1 MLKSKYQL
9 IIFKKIVFQFFY
21 FGFIAFIMSFFI
33 ESNLQFPSNFAKK
46 YIFIEMLLLCYLVF
60 YMNSVFFAKEMVTN
74 NKYIPFFIKNTLISA
89 VLILGCYFLRIFLN
103 ITPFLVTNKILLFD
117 CFLLVITIAT
127 SIFYS
132 DWMYQIEN
140 KAAMYRLI
148 KEKNKFEVEL
158 LKSQFSP
165 HFLFNTLNSIYSKCH
180 STSPDAA
187 VMIQDLS
194 NFMRYLIYDCSSQRV
209 LICKEVSLIDD
220 FIKLYKLN
228 YSSKINI
235 SFKHKLFDEGQRIAP
250 MLLLNFIENAF
261 KHSQVGVSKESY
273 VKIEL
278 ATDQDFLYFKV
289 KNNKIALQNK
299 LEKGIGNHN
308 TISRLE
314 LDYIGRYEYEV
325 TDIEKCYTINLKIRL

>member
-1 MLKSKYQL
+1 MLKSKHEL

-21 FGFIAFIMSFFI
+21 FSFIAFILSFFI
-33 ESNLQFPSNFAKK
+33 ENKLQFPSDFEKNYAL
-46 YIFIEMLLLCYLVF
+46 IEMLLFCYLVF
-60 YMNSVFFAKEMVTN
+60 YMNSAFFAKEMVTH
-74 NKYIPFFIKNTLISA
+74 NKYFPFFIKNILFSA
-89 VLILGCYFLRIFLN
+89 ALILGCYFLRMFLK
-103 ITPFLVTNKILLFD
+103 TYSLFVTNEMLVFD
-117 CFLLVITIAT
+117 FCLVFFTMAT
-127 SIFYS
+127 SLFYS

-180 STSPDAA
+180 SSSPDAA
-187 VMIQDLS
+187 IMIQDLS
-194 NFMRYLIYDCSSQRV
+194 NFMRYLIYDCSSHRV
-209 LICKEVSLIDD
+209 LISKEVTLIDD
-220 FIKLYKLN
+220 YIKLYKLN
-228 YSSKINI
+228 YSANINI
-235 SFKHKLFDEGQRIAP
+235 TFKHKLYDEGQRIAP

-289 KNNKIALQNK
+289 KNNKVILQNK

-325 TDIEKCYTINLKIRL
+325 TEIEKSYTVNLKIRL

>member
-1 MLKSKYQL
+1 MLKSKREL
-9 IIFKKIVFQFFY
+9 IIFKKIVFHFFY
-21 FGFIAFIMSFFI
+21 FSFIAFILYFLI
-33 ESNLQFPSNFAKK
+33 ENGLQFPSHFEKNYAL
-46 YIFIEMLLLCYLVF
+46 IEMLLFCYMVF
-60 YMNSVFFAKEMVTN
+60 YINSVFFAKEMVVN
-74 NKYIPFFIKNTLISA
+74 NKYIPFFIKNTLFIS
-89 VLILGCYFLRIFLN
+89 VLILGCYFLRMILKTN
-103 ITPFLVTNKILLFD
+103 ILLVANEILFFDFFLVFYTL
-117 CFLLVITIAT
+117 AT
-127 SIFYS
+127 SVFYS

-148 KEKNKFEVEL
+148 KEKNRFEVDL

-180 STSPDAA
+180 NTSPDAA
-187 VMIQDLS
+187 VMIHNLS

-209 LICKEVSLIDD
+209 LISKEVTLIDD

-228 YSSKINI
+228 YSADINI
-235 SFKHKLFDEGQRIAP
+235 TFKHKLFDEGQRIAP

-289 KNNKIALQNK
+289 KNNKVTLQNK

-314 LDYIGRYEYEV
+314 LDYIEQYEYEV
-325 TDIEKCYTINLKIRL
+325 TDLENRYTVNLKIRL

>member
-1 MLKSKYQL
+1 MLKSKHEL

-21 FGFIAFIMSFFI
+21 FSFIAFILFFFI
-33 ESNLQFPSNFAKK
+33 ENKLQFPSIFEMN
-46 YIFIEMLLLCYLVF
+46 YDFIEMLLFCYLVF
-60 YMNSVFFAKEMVTN
+60 YMNSVFFAKEMVAN
-74 NKYIPFFIKNTLISA
+74 NKYIPFFIKNTLFIA
-89 VLILGCYFLRIFLN
+89 VLILGCYFLRMILKTN
-103 ITPFLVTNKILLFD
+103 TLLVTNEILFFD
-117 CFLLVITIAT
+117 VFLVFFTLIT
-127 SIFYS
+127 SVFYS

-180 STSPDAA
+180 STSPEAA
-187 VMIQDLS
+187 TMIQDLS

-209 LICKEVSLIDD
+209 LISKEVSLIDD

-228 YSSKINI
+228 YNANINI
-235 SFKHKLFDEGQRIAP
+235 TFKHKLFDEGQRVAP

-261 KHSQVGVSKESY
+261 KHSQIGVSKEAY

-278 ATDQDFLYFKV
+278 ATDQDSLYFKV
-289 KNNKIALQNK
+289 KNNTITLQNK
-299 LEKGIGNHN
+299 LEKGIGNSN

-314 LDYIGRYEYEV
+314 LDYLGRYEYEV
-325 TDIEKCYTINLKIRL
+325 TDLEKCYTVNLKIKL

>member
-1 MLKSKYQL
+1 MFKSKHEL

-21 FGFIAFIMSFFI
+21 FSFIAFTLSFFI
-33 ESNLQFPSNFAKK
+33 ENKLPFPSDFEKNYAL
-46 YIFIEMLLLCYLVF
+46 IEMLLFCYLIF
-60 YMNSVFFAKEMVTN
+60 YMNSIFFAKEMVAN
-74 NKYIPFFIKNTLISA
+74 NKYIRFFIKNTLLISA
-89 VLILGCYFLRIFLN
+89 LILGCYFLRLILKTN
-103 ITPFLVTNKILLFD
+103 HLLVTNEIL
-117 CFLLVITIAT
+117 FLDFFLIFFTFAT
-127 SIFYS
+127 SLFYS

-140 KAAMYRLI
+140 KAEIYRLI
-148 KEKNKFEVEL
+148 KEKNKFEIEL

-187 VMIQDLS
+187 IMIHNLS
-194 NFMRYLIYDCSSQRV
+194 NFMRYLIYDCSNQRV
-209 LICKEVSLIDD
+209 LISKEVSLIDD

-228 YSSKINI
+228 YSSNINI
-235 SFKHKLFDEGQRIAP
+235 VFKHKLFDDGQRIAP

-261 KHSQVGVSKESY
+261 KHSQVGVSKEAY

-299 LEKGIGNHN
+299 LEKGIGNAN

-314 LDYIGRYEYEV
+314 LDYFARYEYEI
-325 TDIEKCYTINLKIRL
+325 TEIEKCYTVNLKIKL

>member
-1 MLKSKYQL
+1 MLKSKHEL

-21 FGFIAFIMSFFI
+21 FSFIAFILSFFI
-33 ESNLQFPSNFAKK
+33 ENKLQFPSNFEISYA
-46 YIFIEMLLLCYLVF
+46 FIEMFVFCYLVF
-60 YMNSVFFAKEMVTN
+60 YMNSIFFAKEMVAN
-74 NKYIPFFIKNTLISA
+74 NKYIPFFVKNTLFIA
-89 VLILGCYFLRIFLN
+89 ALILGCYFSRMLLKTN
-103 ITPFLVTNKILLFD
+103 VLLVTNEILFLD
-117 CFLLVITIAT
+117 SLLVFFTLSTAL
-127 SIFYS
+127 FYS
-132 DWMYQIEN
+132 DWMCQIEN

-187 VMIQDLS
+187 IMIHDLS

-209 LICKEVSLIDD
+209 LISKEVSLIDD

-228 YSSKINI
+228 YNANINI
-235 SFKHKLFDEGQRIAP
+235 TFKHKLFDEGQRIAP

-261 KHSQVGVSKESY
+261 KHSQVGVSKEAY

-289 KNNKIALQNK
+289 KNNTITLQNK

-325 TDIEKCYTINLKIRL
+325 TDLEKCYTVNLKIKL

>member
-1 MLKSKYQL
+1 MLKSKHTL
-9 IIFKKIVFQFFY
+9 INFKKITFQFFY
-21 FGFIAFIMSFFI
+21 FGFIAIMVSLIRIKKLEFSFNFEKNYAPI
-33 ESNLQFPSNFAKK
+33 EV
-46 YIFIEMLLLCYLVF
+46 LLFCFLLF
-60 YMNSVFFAKEMVTN
+60 QINSISFAKEMVLYK
-74 NKYIPFFIKNTLISA
+74 KYISFFAKNAL
-89 VLILGCYFLRIFLN
+89 LILILVLACYGLRIFLK
-103 ITPFLVTNKILLFD
+103 IDSISLTDEILYVDFFLAIFTIVTSL
-117 CFLLVITIAT
+117 
-127 SIFYS
+127 FYS

-140 KAAMYRLI
+140 KASMYRLI
-148 KEKNKFEVEL
+148 KEKNKFEVDL

-180 STSPDAA
+180 NTSPDAA
-187 VMIQDLS
+187 VMIHNLS

-209 LICKEVSLIDD
+209 LISKEVSMIDD

-228 YSSKINI
+228 YSATINI

-289 KNNKIALQNK
+289 KNNKLSLQNK
-299 LEKGIGNHN
+299 LEKGIGNQN

-314 LDYIGRYEYEV
+314 LDYIGQYEYEV
-325 TDIEKCYTINLKIRL
+325 TDIENCYTVNLKIKL

>member
-1 MLKSKYQL
+1 MLKSKHKL
-9 IIFKKIVFQFFY
+9 IIFKKIAFQFFY
-21 FGFIAFIMSFFI
+21 FGFVAGIVSFFI
-33 ESNLQFPSNFAKK
+33 EKQLQLPSNFEKSYAL
-46 YIFIEMLLLCYLVF
+46 IEVLLFCYLLF
-60 YMNSVFFAKEMVTN
+60 YINSIAFAKEMVA
-74 NKYIPFFIKNTLISA
+74 NKKYTSFFIKNTLFIAS
-89 VLILGCYFLRIFLN
+89 LILGCYFMRIFLKIN
-103 ITPFLVTNKILLFD
+103 LPYITNEILYFDSFLVLFT
-117 CFLLVITIAT
+117 LAT
-127 SIFYS
+127 SLFYS
-132 DWMYQIEN
+132 DWIYQIEN

-187 VMIQDLS
+187 VMIHNLS
-194 NFMRYLIYDCSSQRV
+194 DFMRYLIYDCSSQRV
-209 LICKEVSLIDD
+209 LISKEVTLIDD

-228 YSSKINI
+228 YSADINI
-235 SFKHKLFDEGQRIAP
+235 TFKHKLFDEGQRIAP

-261 KHSQVGVSKESY
+261 KHSQVGASKEAY

-278 ATDQDFLYFKV
+278 ATDQNFLYFKV
-289 KNNKIALQNK
+289 KNNKVILQNQ

-314 LDYIGRYEYEV
+314 LDYIGHYEYEV
-325 TDIEKCYTINLKIRL
+325 TDLENRYTVNLKIRL